1 VDLTFDLMADLGASD
16 EQLDFP
22 ILYAVAR
29 EGRAFKDMDAPRDD
43 MEELFETVLE
53 EIPAPGTD
61 LGRPFQM
68 LVTNLDYSDYLGRIV
83 IGRVQRGEV
92 RKGEF
97 VNLVHKNGTMT
108 KTRVV
113 QPFTHLGLQRIE
125 ADTVGAGDIVA
136 LSGIEDAQIGETVA
150 DLADPEALPIITVDE
165 PTVSM
170 TFGPNTSPFAGKE
183 GRYVTS
189 RHLRDRLMRE
199 VQTNVS
205 LRVEELSPEEFEVSG
220 RGELH
225 LSILLET
232 MRREGYEVQVG
243 SPRVIVRE
251 IEGKKHEPFE
261 HLVLDVPE
269 RFSSTIIGTL
279 SGRKGQLVDVE
290 PQGSRTRIEFKIP
303 ARALFGFRTQFLSMT
318 QGEGIMSHVFDGYAP
333 WAGDLKT
340 RTNGSMVRSEGRHR
354 LRLLHL
360 EAPGARRLL
369 YPARHRRLR
378 RHGRRLLQPRERPQ
392 RQRLQE
398 QEAHQRPL
406 RRRRRRPQPTRRPQD
421 DPRDALEYIGED
433 ELVEI
438 TPESI
443 RLRKKDPR
451 TRHAQAVGLARR
463 TGSPSGWALWP
474 PVGVLVA
481 DDPVMVRVVS
491 AGPLVLNRQ
500 SAWQRPWS
508 APHGRVYRRSQ
519 SHPGRGP
526 ARHGGGLAAGEAG
539 ARAGVRGVGLRHPRG
554 GEKGSGLPRL
564 GGAPPSDSDDDEYR
578 IVFRFDHASNL
589 HAWEN
594 SEERRRWLRKS
605 RPMLH
610 EEEKV
615 HVLTGLE
622 TWFTLPSKAGE
633 PAPPRYK
640 MAAVTW
646 LAVFPVVMV
655 IFSIFGQWLN
665 LLPTLL
671 RTLVF
676 TLVMVTLMTYVIM
689 PRMTRLFSFWLYPDR
704 D

>member
-1 VDLTFDLMADLGASD
+1 MDYRNIAIISHVDHGKTTLVDALLRQTLELGHGQEIAERAMDSNVLERERGITILAKNTAVEYGGVKINIVDTPGHTDFGGEVERVLGMVDGCLLLVDAAEGPMPQTRFVLRKAIELGLKPIVVINKIDRQDARPEEVVDLTFDLMADLGASD

-29 EGRAFKDMDAPRDD
+29 EGKAFKDMDAPRDD
-43 MEELFETVLE
+43 MQELFETVLE

-61 LGRPFQM
+61 LEAPFQM

-97 VNLVHKNGTMT
+97 VNLLHKDGTRT

-125 ADTVGAGDIVA
+125 AERVGAGDIVA

-183 GRYVTS
+183 GKYVTS

-251 IEGKKHEPFE
+251 IEGRKHEPFE

-333 WAGDLKT
+333 WAGDLKV
-340 RTNGSMVRSEGRHR
+340 RTNGSMVASEAGT
-354 LRLLHL
+354 
-360 EAPGARRLL
+360 AYA
-369 YPARHRRLR
+369 YSIWK
-378 RHGRRLLQPRERPQ
+378 
-392 RQRLQE
+392 LQE
-398 QEAHQRPL
+398 RGVFFIQPATDVYVGMVVGSYSRENDLNVNVCKNKKLTNVRSAGADDALNLTPVRPL
-406 RRRRRRPQPTRRPQD
+406 TLE
-421 DPRDALEYIGED
+421 DALEYIGED

-443 RLRKKDPR
+443 RLRKK
-451 TRHAQAVGLARR
+451 
-463 TGSPSGWALWP
+463 
-474 PVGVLVA
+474 VLE
-481 DDPVMVRVVS
+481 
-491 AGPLVLNRQ
+491 
-500 SAWQRPWS
+500 
-508 APHGRVYRRSQ
+508 
-519 SHPGRGP
+519 PGM
-526 ARHGGGLAAGEAG
+526 
-539 ARAGVRGVGLRHPRG
+539 
-554 GEKGSGLPRL
+554 
-564 GGAPPSDSDDDEYR
+564 
-578 IVFRFDHASNL
+578 
-589 HAWEN
+589 
-594 SEERRRWLRKS
+594 RK
-605 RPMLH
+605 
-610 EEEKV
+610 
-615 HVLTGLE
+615 
-622 TWFTLPSKAGE
+622 
-633 PAPPRYK
+633 
-640 MAAVTW
+640 
-646 LAVFPVVMV
+646 
-655 IFSIFGQWLN
+655 Q
-665 LLPTLL
+665 
-671 RTLVF
+671 
-676 TLVMVTLMTYVIM
+676 
-689 PRMTRLFSFWLYPDR
+689 
-704 D
+704 

>member
-1 VDLTFDLMADLGASD
+1 VDYRNIAIISHVDHGKTTLVDALLRQTLDLGHGQEIAERAMDSNVLEKERGITILAKNTAVEYGGAKINIVDTPGHTDFGGEVERVLGMVDGCLLLVDAAEGPMPQTRFVLRKAIELGLKPIVVINKIDRQDARPEEVVDLTFDLMADLGASD

-61 LGRPFQM
+61 LEAPFQM

-125 ADTVGAGDIVA
+125 ADAVGAGDIVA

-205 LRVEELSPEEFEVSG
+205 LRVEELRPEEFEVSG

-243 SPRVIVRE
+243 SPRVIVRG

-290 PQGSRTRIEFKIP
+290 PQGLRTRIEFKIP

-340 RTNGSMVRSEGRHR
+340 RTNGSMVASEAGT
-354 LRLLHL
+354 
-360 EAPGARRLL
+360 AYA
-369 YPARHRRLR
+369 YSIWK
-378 RHGRRLLQPRERPQ
+378 
-392 RQRLQE
+392 LQE
-398 QEAHQRPL
+398 RGVFFI
-406 RRRRRRPQPTRRPQD
+406 QPATEVYVGMVVGSYSRENDLNVNVCKNKKLTNVRSAGAD
-421 DPRDALEYIGED
+421 DALNLTPVRKLTLEEALEYIGED

-443 RLRKKDPR
+443 RLRKK
-451 TRHAQAVGLARR
+451 
-463 TGSPSGWALWP
+463 
-474 PVGVLVA
+474 VLE
-481 DDPVMVRVVS
+481 
-491 AGPLVLNRQ
+491 
-500 SAWQRPWS
+500 
-508 APHGRVYRRSQ
+508 
-519 SHPGRGP
+519 PGM
-526 ARHGGGLAAGEAG
+526 
-539 ARAGVRGVGLRHPRG
+539 
-554 GEKGSGLPRL
+554 
-564 GGAPPSDSDDDEYR
+564 
-578 IVFRFDHASNL
+578 
-589 HAWEN
+589 
-594 SEERRRWLRKS
+594 RK
-605 RPMLH
+605 
-610 EEEKV
+610 
-615 HVLTGLE
+615 
-622 TWFTLPSKAGE
+622 
-633 PAPPRYK
+633 
-640 MAAVTW
+640 
-646 LAVFPVVMV
+646 
-655 IFSIFGQWLN
+655 
-665 LLPTLL
+665 
-671 RTLVF
+671 
-676 TLVMVTLMTYVIM
+676 
-689 PRMTRLFSFWLYPDR
+689 
-704 D
+704 